1 MCSIPILNPRAQQTC
16 LLDMCCQNPWQRMS
30 STHSPCPSPKG
41 VTPKLLSAPL
51 MGSRY
56 CLPFSWMMSVR
67 RQLSHLS
74 RHLMPAGKRR
84 RISLIMGICS
94 FTGNQSKTW
103 IQMLQ
108 PSIGSS
114 WRRAPWPP
122 TIPPRRKTATS
133 SWIRSCPPSGRRS
146 ALRATASARRYRQ
159 TTRWPAI
166 CPRCS
171 LRSVRSR
178 SSPKTTLPGL

>member
-1 MCSIPILNPRAQQTC
+1 
-16 LLDMCCQNPWQRMS
+16 MCCQNPWQRMS

-51 MGSRY
+51 MGTSC
-56 CLPFSWMMSVR
+56 CLLSNWVMSAR

-74 RHLMPAGKRR
+74 RHLMPVEKRR
-84 RISLIMGICS
+84 RISLIMAICS
-94 FTGNQSKTW
+94 FTGNRLMKL
-103 IQMLQ
+103 IRMLQ

-122 TIPPRRKTATS
+122 TIPPRRKTATQ
-133 SWIRSCPPSGRRS
+133 SWIKDSLLFARRS
-146 ALRATASARRYRQ
+146 ARKETASVRRYRQ
-159 TTRWPAI
+159 TTRWPAT